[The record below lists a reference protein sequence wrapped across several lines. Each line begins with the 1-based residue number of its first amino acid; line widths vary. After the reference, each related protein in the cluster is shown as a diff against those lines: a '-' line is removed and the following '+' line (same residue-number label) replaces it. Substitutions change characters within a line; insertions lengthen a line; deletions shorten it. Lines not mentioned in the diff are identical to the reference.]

1 LSRCLLEEDDSDL
14 SDGDIPLLPQN
25 HGMYQ
30 WMLYIVWPMNIIISV
45 SIVSEQLQILC

>member
-1 LSRCLLEEDDSDL
+1 MPTVNYKAPATDDSDVDDGSDVLSRCLLEEDDSDL

-30 WMLYIVWPMNIIISV
+30 
-45 SIVSEQLQILC
+45 